1 MSDDPQLAHCTARI
15 GTVLRGKWRIDSLIG
30 VGGMAA
36 VYEAT
41 HRIGRRCAIKILHP
55 EIAVSKELRARFEQE
70 ALAVNQLGHPAA
82 VNVIDIDTSEDG
94 SPFLVMELLEGES
107 LGKRAH
113 GSSGIEE
120 RELLRVVST
129 VLEVLD
135 VAHGLGIV
143 HRDIKPDNLFLTSS
157 GGVKVLDFG
166 IARMKQGGSNVR
178 TRIGAM
184 LGTIPYMS
192 PEQVAGGQIDG
203 RADIFAVGA
212 TMFRILAK
220 RRVHEGSTE
229 SELLIKMATQP
240 APALRTVA
248 PSVSPEVCAIVDRAL
263 AFDPSRRYPTARAM
277 REDIERALGANAA
290 PHAPAS
296 VSIRADV
303 SSVIR
308 ADVSSEI
315 SVDGPTMAAPAPG
328 QAMQPPRAVS
338 VSPRSAVTNPQAG
351 SSSPLL
357 IIGVIGSFVV
367 AVCLAAVFFVV
378 RSRGSAEDAGVRP
391 PDSAGDTRVR
401 PPGSA
406 GDARERAD
414 DEASQEGR
422 ASGGARAMATA
433 SSPMTPSS
441 TAAPSST
448 LRPAPNGKYRLLIKD
463 GKYPFCVTSKL
474 KQAYPVRTN
483 DEGVQV
489 CTGTPDGPVPID
501 GLKAYHP
508 SEFRWE

>member
-55 EIAVSKELRARFEQE
+55 ETAVSKEIRARFEQE

-94 SPFLVMELLEGES
+94 SPFLVMELLDGES

-113 GSSGIEE
+113 GSGGIEE
-120 RELLRVVST
+120 RELLRIVST

-178 TRIGAM
+178 TRTGTM

-192 PEQVAGGQIDG
+192 PEQLAGGQIDG

-229 SELLIKMATQP
+229 SELLIKMATLP

-277 REDIERALGANAA
+277 REDIERALGANAT

-303 SSVIR
+303 SSPV
-308 ADVSSEI
+308 

-328 QAMQPPRAVS
+328 QAMQAPMVVSAPPDSTATG
-338 VSPRSAVTNPQAG
+338 PRSG
-351 SSSPLL
+351 SSSPFLL
-357 IIGVIGSFVV
+357 IAVIGSFAV

-378 RSRGSAEDAGVRP
+378 RSQGSAED
-391 PDSAGDTRVR
+391 TRE
-401 PPGSA
+401 S
-406 GDARERAD
+406 AD
-414 DEASQEGR
+414 DETSQEDK
-422 ASGGARAMATA
+422 AGGSSRTMATSSSA
-433 SSPMTPSS
+433 STPSS
-441 TAAPSST
+441 TNTSTPPSTAGPAST
-448 LRPAPNGKYRLLIKD
+448 RGPVPNGKYRLLMKD

-474 KQAYPVRTN
+474 KKAYPVRTN
-483 DEGVQV
+483 DDGVKV
-489 CTGTPDGPVPID
+489 CNGTPEGPIPID
-501 GLKAYHP
+501 ELKAYHP
-508 SEFRWE
+508 SEFQWE

>member
-82 VNVIDIDTSEDG
+82 VNVLDIDTSEDG
-94 SPFLVMELLEGES
+94 SPFLVMELLDGES

-113 GSSGIEE
+113 RSGGIDE
-120 RELLRVVST
+120 RELLRVAST

-166 IARMKQGGSNVR
+166 IARMRQGGSNVR
-178 TRIGAM
+178 TRVGSM

-192 PEQVAGGQIDG
+192 PEQIAGGEIDG

-220 RRVHEGSTE
+220 RRVHEGSME

-263 AFDPSRRYPTARAM
+263 AFDLSRRYPTARAM
-277 REDIERALGANAA
+277 REDIERVLGANAA
-290 PHAPAS
+290 PHAPAPAS
-296 VSIRADV
+296 LRADV
-303 SSVIR
+303 SS
-308 ADVSSEI
+308 AI
-315 SVDGPTMAAPAPG
+315 SVDGPTMAAPALG
-328 QAMQPPRAVS
+328 QAMQAPMVVS
-338 VSPRSAVTNPQAG
+338 VPPQSAATSPQAG
-351 SSSPLL
+351 SNSPFLMAA
-357 IIGVIGSFVV
+357 VIGSFVV
-367 AVCLAAVFFVV
+367 AVFLAAVLFVV
-378 RSRGSAEDAGVRP
+378 RSRGSAED
-391 PDSAGDTRVR
+391 TRE
-401 PPGSA
+401 S
-406 GDARERAD
+406 AD
-414 DEASQEGR
+414 DETSQEDK
-422 ASGGARAMATA
+422 ASGSSRTIAT
-433 SSPMTPSS
+433 SSSTSTPSS
-441 TAAPSST
+441 TAAPSPTSST
-448 LRPAPNGKYRLLIKD
+448 AAPSPTPPTAAPLPARRPAPNGKYRLLIKD

-474 KQAYPVRTN
+474 KYAYPVRTN
-483 DEGVQV
+483 DEGVKV
-489 CTGTPDGPVPID
+489 CSGTPDGPIPID
-501 GLKAYHP
+501 DLKAYHP
-508 SEFRWE
+508 SEFQWE

>member
-1 MSDDPQLAHCTARI
+1 MNDDPQLAHCTARI

-82 VNVIDIDTSEDG
+82 VNVLDIDTSEDG
-94 SPFLVMELLEGES
+94 SPFLVMELLDGES

-113 GSSGIEE
+113 GSGGITE

-129 VLEVLD
+129 VLEVLE

-166 IARMKQGGSNVR
+166 IARMQQGGSNVHTR
-178 TRIGAM
+178 TGAM

-192 PEQVAGGQIDG
+192 PEQLTGGQIDG
-203 RADIFAVGA
+203 RADVFAVGA

-220 RRVHEGSTE
+220 RRVHEGSME

-277 REDIERALGANAA
+277 REDIERVLGANAA
-290 PHAPAS
+290 PHAPAP

-303 SSVIR
+303 SSP
-308 ADVSSEI
+308 I

-328 QAMQPPRAVS
+328 QAMQAPMVVPVP
-338 VSPRSAVTNPQAG
+338 PRSAATSPRA
-351 SSSPLL
+351 SSNSPFLM
-357 IIGVIGSFVV
+357 IAVITSFAV

-378 RSRGSAEDAGVRP
+378 RSRDSAEG
-391 PDSAGDTRVR
+391 TRE
-401 PPGSA
+401 S
-406 GDARERAD
+406 AD
-414 DEASQEGR
+414 DETAQEDKT
-422 ASGGARAMATA
+422 SGSSGTMAT
-433 SSPMTPSS
+433 SSPTSTPSTPSS
-441 TAAPSST
+441 TAAPPST
-448 LRPAPNGKYRLLIKD
+448 RRPAPNGKYRLLVKD

-474 KQAYPVRTN
+474 KHAYPVRTN
-483 DEGVQV
+483 DEGVKV
-489 CTGTPDGPVPID
+489 CSGTPDGPIPIE

-508 SEFRWE
+508 SELQWE

>member
-82 VNVIDIDTSEDG
+82 VNVLDIDTSEDG
-94 SPFLVMELLEGES
+94 SPFMVMELLDGES
-107 LGKRAH
+107 LGKRAR
-113 GSSGIEE
+113 GSGGIEE

-157 GGVKVLDFG
+157 GSVKVLDFG

-192 PEQVAGGQIDG
+192 PEQIAGGQIDG

-212 TMFRILAK
+212 TMFRILTK
-220 RRVHEGSTE
+220 RHVHEGSME

-277 REDIERALGANAA
+277 REDIERVLGANAT
-290 PHAPAS
+290 PHAPAP

-303 SSVIR
+303 SS
-308 ADVSSEI
+308 AI
-315 SVDGPTMAAPAPG
+315 SVDDPTMAAPAPG
-328 QAMQPPRAVS
+328 QAMQAPMVVS
-338 VSPRSAVTNPQAG
+338 VPPQPAATSPRAG
-351 SSSPLL
+351 SSSPFLM
-357 IIGVIGSFVV
+357 IAAIGSFVV
-367 AVCLAAVFFVV
+367 AACLVAVFFVV
-378 RSRGSAEDAGVRP
+378 RSQG
-391 PDSAGDTRVR
+391 SAGDTRV
-401 PPGSA
+401 ST
-406 GDARERAD
+406 D
-414 DEASQEGR
+414 DGTSQEAK
-422 ASGGARAMATA
+422 ASDSSRAMAT
-433 SSPMTPSS
+433 SSSTSTPSS
-441 TAAPSST
+441 TAGPSST
-448 LRPAPNGKYRLLIKD
+448 TAGPSSTRRPVPNGKYRLLMKD
-463 GKYPFCVTSKL
+463 GRYPFCVTSKL
-474 KQAYPVRTN
+474 KHAYPVRTN
-483 DEGVQV
+483 DEGVKV
-489 CTGTPDGPVPID
+489 CSGTPEGPIPID
-501 GLKAYHP
+501 DLKAYHP
-508 SEFRWE
+508 SEFQWE

>member
-1 MSDDPQLAHCTARI
+1 MSDDPQLAHYTARI

-82 VNVIDIDTSEDG
+82 VNVLDIDTSEDG
-94 SPFLVMELLEGES
+94 SPFLVMELLDGES

-113 GSSGIEE
+113 GSGGIDE
-120 RELLRVVST
+120 RELLRIVST
-129 VLEVLD
+129 VLEVLE

-166 IARMKQGGSNVR
+166 IARMKQGESNVR
-178 TRIGAM
+178 TRIGTM
-184 LGTIPYMS
+184 LGTLPYMS

-212 TMFRILAK
+212 TMFRILTK
-220 RRVHEGSTE
+220 RHVHEGSME

-248 PSVSPEVCAIVDRAL
+248 PYVSSEVCAIVDRAL
-263 AFDPSRRYPTARAM
+263 AFDLSRRYPTARAM
-277 REDIERALGANAA
+277 REDIERVLGANAT
-290 PHAPAS
+290 PHAPAP

-303 SSVIR
+303 SSAV
-308 ADVSSEI
+308 

-328 QAMQPPRAVS
+328 RAMQAPMVAPVP
-338 VSPRSAVTNPQAG
+338 PRSAATSRQAG
-351 SSSPLL
+351 SNSPLL
-357 IIGVIGSFVV
+357 MIAVIGSF
-367 AVCLAAVFFVV
+367 AATVCLAAVFFVV
-378 RSRGSAEDAGVRP
+378 RSRDSAED
-391 PDSAGDTRVR
+391 TRE
-401 PPGSA
+401 S
-406 GDARERAD
+406 AD
-414 DEASQEGR
+414 DETTSQEYK
-422 ASGGARAMATA
+422 ASGSSRTMAT
-433 SSPMTPSS
+433 SSSTSTPPSTSTSTPPSTAGPSS
-441 TAAPSST
+441 TRRTAPD
-448 LRPAPNGKYRLLIKD
+448 GKYRLLIKD
-463 GKYPFCVTSKL
+463 GKYPFAS
-474 KQAYPVRTN
+474 RR
-483 DEGVQV
+483 
-489 CTGTPDGPVPID
+489 
-501 GLKAYHP
+501 
-508 SEFRWE
+508 S

>member
-1 MSDDPQLAHCTARI
+1 MSDDPQLAHYTARI

-55 EIAVSKELRARFEQE
+55 EVAVSKELRARFEQE

-82 VNVIDIDTSEDG
+82 VNVLDIDTSEDG
-94 SPFLVMELLEGES
+94 SPFLVMELLDGES

-113 GSSGIEE
+113 GSGRIEE
-120 RELLRVVST
+120 RELLRIFST

-166 IARMKQGGSNVR
+166 IARMKQGESNVR
-178 TRIGAM
+178 TRTGTM

-192 PEQVAGGQIDG
+192 PEQIAGRQIDG

-212 TMFRILAK
+212 TMFRILTK
-220 RRVHEGSTE
+220 RHVHEGSTE

-263 AFDPSRRYPTARAM
+263 AFDLSRRYPTARAM
-277 REDIERALGANAA
+277 REDVERVLGANAT
-290 PHAPAS
+290 PHAPAP

-303 SSVIR
+303 SS
-308 ADVSSEI
+308 AI

-328 QAMQPPRAVS
+328 QAMQAVPPQ
-338 VSPRSAVTNPQAG
+338 SAATSPQAG
-351 SSSPLL
+351 SNSPFL
-357 IIGVIGSFVV
+357 IIAVIGSFVV

-378 RSRGSAEDAGVRP
+378 RSRGSAEDA
-391 PDSAGDTRVR
+391 
-401 PPGSA
+401 
-406 GDARERAD
+406 RESAD
-414 DEASQEGR
+414 DETSQEDK
-422 ASGGARAMATA
+422 ASGSSRTMAT
-433 SSPMTPSS
+433 SSNTSTPSPTAGPSS
-441 TAAPSST
+441 TP
-448 LRPAPNGKYRLLIKD
+448 RPALNGKYRLLIKD

-474 KQAYPVRTN
+474 KHAYPVRTN
-483 DEGVQV
+483 DEGVKA
-489 CTGTPDGPVPID
+489 CSGTPEGPIPID

-508 SEFRWE
+508 SEFQWE

>member
-1 MSDDPQLAHCTARI
+1 MNDDPQLAHCTARI

-82 VNVIDIDTSEDG
+82 VNVLDIDTSEDG
-94 SPFLVMELLEGES
+94 SPFLVMELLDGDS
-107 LGKRAH
+107 LGKRAR
-113 GSSGIEE
+113 GSGGVEE
-120 RELLRVVST
+120 RELLRIVST

-166 IARMKQGGSNVR
+166 IARMKQGGSNVHTR
-178 TRIGAM
+178 TGAV
-184 LGTIPYMS
+184 LGTTPYMS
-192 PEQVAGGQIDG
+192 PEQITGGQIDG
-203 RADIFAVGA
+203 RADVFAVGA
-212 TMFRILAK
+212 TMFRILTK
-220 RRVHEGSTE
+220 RHVHEGSTE

-263 AFDPSRRYPTARAM
+263 AFDPSRRYPTAHAM
-277 REDIERALGANAA
+277 REDIERVLGANAT
-290 PHAPAS
+290 PHAPAP

-303 SSVIR
+303 SSP
-308 ADVSSEI
+308 I
-315 SVDGPTMAAPAPG
+315 SVDGPTMVAPAPG
-328 QAMQPPRAVS
+328 RAMQAPMAASVPHQSAATSPRAS
-338 VSPRSAVTNPQAG
+338 SNSPF
-351 SSSPLL
+351 L
-357 IIGVIGSFVV
+357 IIAVIGSFAV
-367 AVCLAAVFFVV
+367 AVCLAAVFLVV
-378 RSRGSAEDAGVRP
+378 RSRAPAEDARE
-391 PDSAGDTRVR
+391 SAN
-401 PPGSA
+401 
-406 GDARERAD
+406 
-414 DEASQEGR
+414 DEASQEDK
-422 ASGGARAMATA
+422 ASRSSPTMAT
-433 SSPMTPSS
+433 SSNTSTPPTPSSPSS
-441 TAAPSST
+441 TAGPPST
-448 LRPAPNGKYRLLIKD
+448 PRPAPNGKYRLLIKD

-474 KQAYPVRTN
+474 RHAYPVRTD
-483 DEGVQV
+483 DEGVKV
-489 CTGTPDGPVPID
+489 CSGTPDGPIPID

-508 SEFRWE
+508 RELQWQ